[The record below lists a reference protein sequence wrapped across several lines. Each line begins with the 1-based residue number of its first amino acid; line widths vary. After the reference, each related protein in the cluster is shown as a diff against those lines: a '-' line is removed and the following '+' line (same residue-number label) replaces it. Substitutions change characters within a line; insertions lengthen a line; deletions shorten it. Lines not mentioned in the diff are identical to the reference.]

1 MTIDFQAIKDIV
13 LITVPII
20 TAYLTYRSN
29 KKSKKEL
36 NDELEVRLREQD
48 NETAN
53 EIKKMQKQ
61 MEVRNMESS
70 WDSSTPTTQKY
81 LEEVGHKRC
90 GNVMNLQSLIPP
102 VRWEVEQS
110 YDLGELKMIR
120 EMLLKIELPFDE
132 EQPQI
137 FCENQ
142 ISIQMLSEVPSY
154 SDFNPFDGEVHLIP
168 CNQYYPDVM
177 DLPGS
182 FYYHGYWINK
192 NWFEKYKNI
201 FLEEFSFP
209 EVKDVRNLTYLN
221 EIETS
226 NSVSIH
232 VRRKDYV
239 TLNWAWNFNQYHS
252 LTSAFTHNRSGNYHL
267 FVFSDDIEWCK
278 EHSTEL
284 GFYHF
289 HEITY
294 IEGNTDRQNYIDM
307 QLMSSCKAMIISNS
321 SFCYLAALLNTKKN
335 YVLNATSR
343 EII

>member
-1 MTIDFQAIKDIV
+1 MKIQFLNGGLANQSFQYIFAKYYELSHPGEIMYMDDSYFSIH
-13 LITVPII
+13 TVHNG
-20 TAYLTYRSN
+20 Y
-29 KKSKKEL
+29 
-36 NDELEVRLREQD
+36 ELEKVFG
-48 NETAN
+48 
-53 EIKKMQKQ
+53 IK
-61 MEVRNMESS
+61 
-70 WDSSTPTTQKY
+70 P
-81 LEEVGHKRC
+81 H
-90 GNVMNLQSLIPP
+90 
-102 VRWEVEQS
+102 
-110 YDLGELKMIR
+110 
-120 EMLLKIELPFDE
+120 MLSECFDE
-132 EQPQI
+132 TVWKFILDERKKGKSIPQI

-168 CNQYYPDVM
+168 CNQYFPDIM
-177 DLPGS
+177 NLPGS

-209 EVKDVRNLTYLN
+209 EVKDIRNLTYLN

-239 TLNWAWNFNQYHS
+239 TLNWAWNFDQYQS

-284 GFYHF
+284 GFYNF

-294 IEGNTDRQNYIDM
+294 IEGNTDGQNYIDM

>member
-1 MTIDFQAIKDIV
+1 MKIQFLNGGLANQSFQYIFAKYYELSHPGEIMYMDDSYFSIH
-13 LITVPII
+13 TVHNG
-20 TAYLTYRSN
+20 Y
-29 KKSKKEL
+29 
-36 NDELEVRLREQD
+36 ELEKVFG
-48 NETAN
+48 
-53 EIKKMQKQ
+53 IK
-61 MEVRNMESS
+61 
-70 WDSSTPTTQKY
+70 P
-81 LEEVGHKRC
+81 H
-90 GNVMNLQSLIPP
+90 
-102 VRWEVEQS
+102 
-110 YDLGELKMIR
+110 
-120 EMLLKIELPFDE
+120 MLSECFDE
-132 EQPQI
+132 TVWKFILDERKKGKSIPQI

-154 SDFNPFDGEVHLIP
+154 SDFNPFNGEVHLIP

-294 IEGNTDRQNYIDM
+294 IEGNTDGQNYIDM